1 MELCNER
8 DLPKLFDNGN
18 NLKELLNVPRF
29 GNTYTARTAE
39 IGTAGQWVKV
49 LQQTEKFSDS
59 NLTGCSPEL
68 VDPTL
73 LQDSH

>member
-1 MELCNER
+1 MELRNER

-18 NLKELLNVPRF
+18 NLKELLNEPRF
-29 GNTYTARTAE
+29 GNTYTALIAE

-49 LQQTEKFSDS
+49 LQQTERFSDS
-59 NLTGCSPEL
+59 NLTGCSLEL